1 MSVETVFYIILLLAA
16 TSLCI
21 ALIIYLKS
29 ITNSIKEMQN
39 DIKGLSD
46 ELKPLISASTEL
58 SEKLN
63 DMSDKAC
70 SQLDVS
76 KEIIFNVRDRVDKIL
91 DLEEKVRKGVEEPAM
106 QLVKNLSAVFNGVNT
121 FWSAYTRRSKPE

>member
-1 MSVETVFYIILLLAA
+1 MSAETVFYIILLLAA
-16 TSLCI
+16 SALCI

-29 ITNSIKEMQN
+29 ITQSIKAIEG

-46 ELKPLISASTEL
+46 ELKPLIATATEL
-58 SEKLN
+58 SESLN
-63 DMSDKAC
+63 DISDKAN

-106 QLVKNLSAVFNGVNT
+106 QLVKNLSAVVNGVNT
-121 FWSAYTRRSKPE
+121 FWSAYTNRSKQK

>member
-1 MSVETVFYIILLLAA
+1 MSAETVFYIILLLAA
-16 TSLCI
+16 SALCI

-29 ITNSIKEMQN
+29 ITQSIKAIEG

-46 ELKPLISASTEL
+46 ELKPLIATATEL
-58 SEKLN
+58 SESLN
-63 DMSDKAC
+63 DISDKAN

-91 DLEEKVRKGVEEPAM
+91 ELEEKVRKGVEEPAM
-106 QLVKNLSAVFNGVNT
+106 QLVKNLSAVVNGVNT
-121 FWSAYTRRSKPE
+121 FWSAYTNRSKQK

>member
-16 TSLCI
+16 SALCI

-29 ITNSIKEMQN
+29 ITNSIKAIQD
-39 DIKGLSD
+39 DIKDLSD
-46 ELKPLISASTEL
+46 ELKPLITVTTEL

-63 DMSDKAC
+63 DVSDKAS

-76 KEIIFNVRDRVDKIL
+76 KEVIFNVRDRVDKIL

-106 QLVKNLSAVFNGVNT
+106 QLVKNLSAVVNGVNT
-121 FWSAYTRRSKPE
+121 FWSAYTSRSKQK

>member
-106 QLVKNLSAVFNGVNT
+106 QLVKNLSAVVNGVNT

>member
-16 TSLCI
+16 SALCI
-21 ALIIYLKS
+21 ALIVYLKS
-29 ITNSIKEMQN
+29 ITNSIKAIQS

-46 ELKPLISASTEL
+46 DLKPLITATTDL

-63 DMSDKAC
+63 DISDKAS

-76 KEIIFNVRDRVDKIL
+76 KEMIFNVRDRVDKIL

-106 QLVKNLSAVFNGVNT
+106 QLVKNLSAVVNGVNT
-121 FWSAYTRRSKPE
+121 FWSAYTDRSKKK

>member
-1 MSVETVFYIILLLAA
+1 MSIETVFYIILLIAA
-16 TSLCI
+16 TALCI

-29 ITNSIKEMQN
+29 ITHSIKGMQN
-39 DIKGLSD
+39 DIKDLS
-46 ELKPLISASTEL
+46 EGLKPLLTASVEL

-63 DMSDKAC
+63 DISDKAS

-76 KEIIFNVRDRVDKIL
+76 KEIIYDVRDRVDKIL

-106 QLVKNLSAVFNGVNT
+106 QLVKNLSAVVNGVNT
-121 FWSAYTRRSKPE
+121 FWNAYTKR

>member
-1 MSVETVFYIILLLAA
+1 MSIETVFYIILLIAA
-16 TSLCI
+16 TALCI

-29 ITNSIKEMQN
+29 ITHSIKGMQN
-39 DIKGLSD
+39 DIKDLS
-46 ELKPLISASTEL
+46 EGLKPLLTSVEL

-63 DMSDKAC
+63 DISDKAS

-76 KEIIFNVRDRVDKIL
+76 KEIIYDVRDRVDKIL

-106 QLVKNLSAVFNGVNT
+106 QLVKNLSAVVNGVNT
-121 FWSAYTRRSKPE
+121 FWNAYTKR